1 MPLNLTKKYNDLL
14 DMLGMSNVQ
23 RAQSLRRIFNRDIQD
38 NPNFSFNGKPIYPTP
53 RENGQI
59 AMENLFNHL
68 TRKEVDKETHHREF
82 DLSRSQRLH
91 WIRHHVEKRK
101 QEKVLYFSVAEPRTP
116 RTYIYDQDE
125 NYVIVLEPR
134 RNGTAYYL
142 LTAYHLE
149 GKDAARDKIMNK
161 YSKRRLPQLL

>member
-14 DMLGMSNVQ
+14 EMLGMSNVQ
-23 RAQSLRRIFNRDIQD
+23 RTQSLRRIFNRDIQD

-101 QEKVLYFSVAEPRTP
+101 QEKVLYFSVAEPRTH

-134 RNGTAYYL
+134 SNGTAYYL

-161 YSKRRLPQLL
+161 YRRRRLPQLL

>member
-1 MPLNLTKKYNDLL
+1 MPLNLIKKYNDLL
-14 DMLGMSNVQ
+14 DILGMSE
-23 RAQSLRRIFNRDIQD
+23 RERIASLRRVFDRDIQN
-38 NPNFSFNGKPIYPTP
+38 NPAFSFNGKPIYPTP

-68 TRKEVDKETHHREF
+68 TRKEVDKEIHHREF
-82 DLSRSQRLH
+82 DASRSQRLH
-91 WIRHHVEKRK
+91 WIRHHAEQRK
-101 QEKVLYFSVAEPRTP
+101 PDNMLYFSVKEPRCA
-116 RTYIYDQDE
+116 RTYIYDIDE

-149 GKDAARDKIMNK
+149 GKDAARNKIMNK
-161 YSKRRLPQLL
+161 YKRRRLPELL